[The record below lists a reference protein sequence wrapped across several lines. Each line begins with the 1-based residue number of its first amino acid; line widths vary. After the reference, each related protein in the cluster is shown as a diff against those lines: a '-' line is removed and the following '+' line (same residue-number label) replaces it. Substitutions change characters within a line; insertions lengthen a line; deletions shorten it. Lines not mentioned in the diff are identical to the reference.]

1 VAAEL
6 YFFIDDNFQGPYQQ
20 MDPFSAPL
28 DQSQVNQ
35 NIGNF
40 SRTARKISENIDSEA
55 DESPPGDAKEAND
68 FSVPSEDAVSELLR
82 ALYKEKGIKPKAV
95 ESRIDALE
103 PNKVQAYL
111 SDPETLIVDEN
122 GLQSERDTY
131 LYPEWG
137 SDIKDYRLNWSR
149 IRESK
154 ILRTLMTSESRA
166 KYLQ

>member
-1 VAAEL
+1 
-6 YFFIDDNFQGPYQQ
+6 

-137 SDIKDYRLNWSR
+137 SDINDYRLNWSR
-149 IRESK
+149 IRER
-154 ILRTLMTSESRA
+154 ILEGGTDEFYQDTIRKYAGQISSRA
-166 KYLQ
+166 MGEIMWCFFF